1 MKTFSKLDKNSSK
14 NKFNVQDNSIG
25 YLSVEQLKKYKETVS
40 KFLLKDT
47 KDIIDWLIVNNAS
60 YISELPGADTND
72 NALAGFYDNGKPNKD
87 NLKELWDKID
97 NVVKNGRTLEI
108 PVFLTKDQFEKIINN
123 KISLDNVVIDLVS
136 ERGRN
141 DVTKKYQPLI
151 WKIVNQWA
159 PKTVLSREDLYSAA
173 LEGFVY
179 AMNTYGK
186 KSKTRL
192 KKEQNMS
199 AEEIQEFEKKLHSSM
214 TFGQYAAYMIRTQ
227 ITETIK
233 DLSRTV
239 RVSRSAQQREK
250 KATGTIKSV
259 NTVSGDSVVTTNKDG
274 NSKTMFDFIDS
285 TDDTSKNLDNEDL
298 NKLWRKVYD
307 KLESVFDK
315 KIMDIWYSYNGVNG
329 YAKLENKELAKKYN
343 VVPSNITYYLSK
355 VNNYIR
361 KDKNVYRA
369 MLEIYELMKE
379 CLHDQD
385 ANDDYDVV
393 YTNMVK
399 DNDDDYTDLDMN
411 EIY

>member
-1 MKTFSKLDKNSSK
+1 MKKFSKLDKEKSK
-14 NKFNVQDNSIG
+14 KFNVQDNTIG
-25 YLSVEQLKKYKETVS
+25 YLSVEQLKNYKEIVS
-40 KFLLKDT
+40 KFLQKDT

-60 YISELPGADTND
+60 YISELPGADTED
-72 NALAGFYDNGKPNKD
+72 NALAGFYNHGKPEKE

-97 NVVKNGRTLEI
+97 VVIKSGRALEI
-108 PVFLTKDQFEKIINN
+108 PVFLTKSQFDKVINN
-123 KISLDNVVIDLVS
+123 EISLDNIVIDLVS
-136 ERGRN
+136 EKGRN
-141 DVTKKYQPLI
+141 DVVKKYQPLI

-159 PKTVLSREDLYSAA
+159 PKTVLSREDLYSSAM
-173 LEGFVY
+173 EGFVY

-192 KKEQNMS
+192 KKEKNMTD
-199 AEEIQEFEKKLHSSM
+199 EEIKEFEKKLHGSM
-214 TFGQYAAYMIRTQ
+214 TFGQYAAYMVRTQ

-274 NSKTMFDFIDS
+274 NTKTMFDFIGS
-285 TDDTSKNLDNEDL
+285 TDDASKKLDNEDL
-298 NKLWRKVYD
+298 ERLWSKVYT

-361 KDKNVYRA
+361 KDKNVYKA
-369 MLEIYELMKE
+369 MLDIYELMKE

-385 ANDDYDVV
+385 ENDDYDVV
-393 YTNMVK
+393 YTNNI
-399 DNDDDYTDLDMN
+399 NDSDDYADLDMN